1 VAFRPSGQADLAPA
15 GVTAKL
21 EANLAA
27 LGVLASCRREQRW
40 ATPDEQT
47 VLARW
52 AGWGAIPHIFDDE
65 SPRHAVERER
75 LRELLDGERAWAAA
89 RRTVLNAHYTD
100 ASVVT
105 GMWGLV
111 ADLGFRGGRVLEPG
125 CGAGNFIG
133 FAPES
138 ARMVGV
144 ELDLTTAAIAAQLYR
159 ARATVHA
166 GGFEDYRAPDGSFD
180 LAIGNVPF
188 AKVKLHDPVHNR
200 GKHSLHNHFLV
211 KSLHLVR
218 PGGMV
223 AALTSRYTLDA
234 RNPAA
239 RREMAGLADLVAA
252 VRFPTGTFAAA
263 AGTEVVMDLVV
274 LRRREPDAEPAWPA
288 WTTTVDAA
296 ALGVEAGDGEPVPI
310 NEFFAANPA
319 MVLGEPYAGRGVYRD
334 GELMVRPTGDLDA
347 QLAAAVASIVADAQ
361 ARGAVFTEAPTA
373 TPTAAPVPV
382 VSPSGFELAWAQ
394 EGSFVTAPGGRI
406 GRYRSGEIEAY
417 TPRFRKDAGELA
429 RLVELRDATRAVL
442 AVQVDG
448 GSDSELA
455 DAQRTLGERYDRY
468 KRLYGPLNRFS
479 TARTGRFDPDSG
491 AEVMRR
497 IRPRMGGFRDDPDW
511 PLLAALEDFD
521 DETQKADKAAIFT
534 ERVISPTPPR
544 LGVDT
549 PAEAIAVC
557 LDETG
562 KVTIERVG
570 ELLGVAAAEARAQ
583 LGTLVFDDPATGA
596 LVPAAQYLS
605 GNIRHKLADAE
616 RAAVD
621 DPAKW
626 QGNVDALTAVMPP
639 QLEPGEI
646 RARPGAPW
654 IPASDIERFCAD
666 VLDAGV
672 EVEHLPK
679 IGQWT
684 AKLVDGSRRS
694 VSLSSEWGTERADAV
709 ALLNS
714 ALNQRLHTVW
724 DTLEGGGRVRN
735 DPETLA
741 ARAKQDALSDRFS
754 AWVWEETRRAE
765 RLALRYNELFCST
778 RLPTYDGSYLTL
790 PGLADTFTP
799 RQHQRD
805 AVARIVQDGRAI
817 LAHAVGAGKTA
828 TMVIAA
834 MELRRLGSVNKPAV
848 VVPNHMLDQFSREWL
863 QLYPTARILV
873 ADKDRLS
880 KERRK
885 EFVARCATGDW
896 DGIVFTQSGFA
907 RLPVG
912 PDLLGDYLGEQLASM
927 RAALAASK
935 DGKGLSVKR
944 LEARIAQLEETY
956 KRLLSETTK
965 DDGVRFEECGIDF
978 VFCDEAHAY
987 KNKRVVTSI
996 DGASNEGSQRAQ
1008 DLDAKLWVLRRS
1020 HGERTRVFATAT
1032 PVANS
1037 ISELWVMQSYLQPD
1051 LLEQLSLDVF
1061 DGWAGNF
1068 GRTTTA
1074 LELAPDGASY
1084 RMKTRFA
1091 RFQNVP
1097 ELLRL
1102 WRQVADV
1109 RTPADLDLPV
1119 PAINGGKPEVVTV
1132 PASPAL
1138 EALVAE
1144 LAQRAEDVR
1153 QRKVPPEDD
1162 NMLKITGDGRR
1173 AALDLRLVGADPDP
1187 DGGKVTVAAQRI
1199 AAIHHATATRTY
1211 LDPAGR
1217 PAQRPGALQLAFCDV
1232 STPASEGWNA
1242 YHELRTQLARRGVP
1256 EQSIR
1261 YMQEAKTDEAKARLF
1276 AGCRDGT
1283 IAVLVGS
1290 TETMG
1295 VGTNVQTRA
1304 VAMHHLDA
1312 PWRPADIEQRD
1323 GRIVRQGNQND
1334 EVQILRY
1341 VTTGSFDTYM
1351 WQTLERKAAF
1361 IAQVTRG
1368 DLPDRDVDDIGD
1380 QALSYAEIKALSS
1393 GDPRIMEKAGVDAD
1407 VARLSRLE
1415 RAHDDD
1421 QRRLRRSHDANR
1433 QRADTHTR
1441 HADRLETLLPHITD
1455 TRGERFEMTVDNT
1468 VHTKRTEAGAHLKN
1482 LVGDQFA
1489 ATPVGTRGDLL
1500 PVGQLAGLDIHA
1512 QIVTIIA
1519 DEIRLA
1525 IPAADIEIVYK
1536 PDDWQTAEP
1545 AQIVQRLERHIQR
1558 IPDTIADARQDA
1570 TAATAEADRA
1580 SARLGQP
1587 FEHADDLARLRRRQ
1601 AELDE
1606 ELSADDAPLGS
1617 EETTPEPPTPTSAL
1631 DSPPATADDSAVERV
1646 RRRLDSIATER
1657 ANVAPSIGP

>member
-1 VAFRPSGQADLAPA
+1 MAFRPTGQDDLAPA
-15 GVTAKL
+15 GASAKL
-21 EANLAA
+21 TANLAA
-27 LGVLASCRREQRW
+27 LEVLAACRAEQRW
-40 ATPDEQT
+40 ATPEEQA

-52 AGWGAIPHIFDDE
+52 AGWGAIPHIFDDDDG
-65 SPRHAVERER
+65 RHATERET
-75 LRELLDGERAWAAA
+75 LRELLVDERAWAAA

-105 GMWGLV
+105 AMWGLV
-111 ADLGFRGGRVLEPG
+111 GELGFTAGRVLEPG
-125 CGAGNFIG
+125 CGAGSFIG
-133 FAPES
+133 FAPEG

-144 ELDLTTAAIAAQLYR
+144 ELDPTTAAIAAQLYQ

-166 GGFEDYRAPDGSFD
+166 GGFEDYRAADGSFD
-180 LAIGNVPF
+180 AAIGNVPF
-188 AKVKLHDPVHNR
+188 AKVRLHDPVHNR
-200 GKHSLHNHFLV
+200 GKHSLHNHFLI

-223 AALTSRYTLDA
+223 AALTSRFTLDA

-252 VRFPTGTFAAA
+252 VRFPAGAFAAA
-263 AGTEVVMDLVV
+263 AGTEVVMDLLV
-274 LRRREPDAEPAWPA
+274 LRRREPDAELAGPAWA
-288 WTTTVDAA
+288 TTVDASV
-296 ALGVEAGDGEPVPI
+296 LGVEAGDGEPVPI
-310 NEFFAANPA
+310 NEFFAAYPD
-319 MVLGEPYAGRGVYRD
+319 MILGEPYAGRGVYRD
-334 GELMVRPTGDLDA
+334 GELMVRPTGNLDM
-347 QLAAAVASIVADAQ
+347 QLAAASGAIVPDAR
-361 ARGAVFTEAPTA
+361 ARGAVFSDAPAVTA
-373 TPTAAPVPV
+373 TREPVRV
-382 VSPSGFELAWAQ
+382 VPATGFELAWAQ
-394 EGSFVTAPGGRI
+394 EGSFVVAPGGRI
-406 GRYRSGEIEAY
+406 GRFRSGEVEAY

-429 RLVELRDATRAVL
+429 RLVELRDAARAVL
-442 AVQVDG
+442 AVQVGG

-468 KRLYGPLNRFS
+468 KRLYGPLNRFL
-479 TARTGRFDPDSG
+479 TARTGRFDPETG
-491 AEVMRR
+491 AEVLRR
-497 IRPRMGGFRDDPDW
+497 VRARVGGFRDDPDW
-511 PLLAALEDFD
+511 PLLTALEDFD
-521 DETQKADKAAIFT
+521 DETQTADKAAIFT

-549 PAEAIAVC
+549 PAEAVAVC

-562 KVTIERVG
+562 NVTIERVG
-570 ELLGVAAAEARAQ
+570 ELLGVNPTDARTQ
-583 LGTLVFDDPATGA
+583 LGTLVYDDPTTGA
-596 LVPAAQYLS
+596 LLPAAQYLS
-605 GNIRHKLADAE
+605 GNIRDKLTAAE
-616 RAAVD
+616 RAAAA

-626 QGNVDALTAVMPP
+626 QGNVDALAAVMPP

-646 RARPGAPW
+646 RARLGAPW
-654 IPASDIERFCAD
+654 IPASDIERFCGD
-666 VLDAGV
+666 VLAAGV
-672 EVEHLPK
+672 DVEHLPE

-694 VSLSSEWGTERADAV
+694 VALSSEWGTERADAV

-724 DTLEGGGRVRN
+724 DTTEGGGRVRN

-741 ARAKQDALSDRFS
+741 ARAKQEALSDRFS
-754 AWVWEETRRAE
+754 AWVWERPRRAE
-765 RLALRYNELFCST
+765 RLADRYNELFCSV

-805 AVARIVQDGRAI
+805 AVARILQDGRAM
-817 LAHAVGAGKTA
+817 LAHEVGAGKTA

-863 QLYPTARILV
+863 QLYPTARLLV

-912 PDLLGDYLGEQLASM
+912 SDLLGDYLGEQLASM

-944 LEARIAQLEETY
+944 LEARIAQLEETF

-965 DDGVRFEECGIDF
+965 DDGVRFEECGVDF
-978 VFCDEAHAY
+978 VFVDEAHAY

-996 DGASNEGSQRAQ
+996 DGAANEGSQRAQ

-1037 ISELWVMQSYLQPD
+1037 IAELWVMQSYLQPD
-1051 LLEQLSLDVF
+1051 VLEQLSLDVF
-1061 DGWAGNF
+1061 DGWAANF
-1068 GRTTTA
+1068 GKTTTA

-1102 WRQVADV
+1102 WREVADV
-1109 RTPADLDLPV
+1109 RTAEDLDLPV
-1119 PAINGGKPEVVTV
+1119 PAIVGGKPETVAV
-1132 PASPAL
+1132 PASPQLQAF
-1138 EALVAE
+1138 VAD
-1144 LAQRAEDVR
+1144 LARRAEDVR
-1153 QRKVPPEDD
+1153 QGRVPPEED

-1173 AALDLRLVGADPDP
+1173 AALDPRLVGLPADPE
-1187 DGGKVTVAAQRI
+1187 GGKITATARDVAAL
-1199 AAIHHATATRTY
+1199 HHATSGRTY
-1211 LDPAGR
+1211 LDPTGR
-1217 PAQRPGALQLAFCDV
+1217 PAQRPGALQLVFCDV
-1232 STPASEGWNA
+1232 STPASEGFNA
-1242 YHELRTQLARRGVP
+1242 YDELRTQLVRRGVP
-1256 EQSIR
+1256 DQAVR
-1261 YMQEAKTDEAKARLF
+1261 YMQDAKTDEAKARLF
-1276 AGCRDGT
+1276 AACRDGT
-1283 IAVLVGS
+1283 VAVLVGS

-1304 VAMHHLDA
+1304 VAEHDLDA
-1312 PWRPADIEQRD
+1312 PWRPADIVQRA
-1323 GRIVRQGNQND
+1323 GRVRRQGNQNP
-1334 EVQILRY
+1334 EVHMRRY
-1341 VTTGSFDTYM
+1341 VTIGSFDTYM

-1393 GDPRIMEKAGVDAD
+1393 GDPRIMEKAGIDAD
-1407 VARLSRLE
+1407 VARLGRLE
-1415 RAHDDD
+1415 RSHDDD

-1433 QRADTHTR
+1433 HIADKHTHRATQ
-1441 HADRLETLLPHITD
+1441 LEALIPRITD
-1455 TRGERFEMTVDNT
+1455 TRGDRFEMTVDNT
-1468 VHTKRTEAGAHLKN
+1468 HHTKRTDAGTHLKN
-1482 LVGDQFA
+1482 LLSEQLA
-1489 ATPVGTRGDLL
+1489 ATPPDTRGELQ
-1500 PVGQLAGLDIHA
+1500 PIGRLASLDIA
-1512 QIVTIIA
+1512 GQITTIIT
-1519 DEIRLA
+1519 DEVRLV
-1525 IPAADIEIVYK
+1525 IPATDIEITYNHE
-1536 PDDWQTAEP
+1536 DWQTTEP
-1545 AQIVQRLERHIQR
+1545 AQIVQRLERQIQR
-1558 IPDTIADARQDA
+1558 IPDTITDARHDA
-1570 TAATAEADRA
+1570 AAATAEADRA
-1580 SARLGQP
+1580 STRLGLP
-1587 FEHADDLARLRRRQ
+1587 FEHADELARLRRRQ
-1601 AELDE
+1601 AELDA
-1606 ELSADDAPLGS
+1606 ELFQ
-1617 EETTPEPPTPTSAL
+1617 
-1631 DSPPATADDSAVERV
+1631 TADENDPAQHAEPASLAAVTNEVSRV
-1646 RRRLDSIATER
+1646 RERLDAVSANRQPPERSI
-1657 ANVAPSIGP
+1657 